1 VTEAPSSSFAGTV
14 GNKSTSGW
22 VTFKIWTCGAPSCP
36 AGQKR
41 VRDRAGSVA
50 VATRTRRRRRISYAL
65 PSLGARIK
73 SISIDSLC
81 FIFYHIFLDRGYG
94 TIFIIYFLMHSVL
107 YT

>member
-22 VTFKIWTCGAPSCP
+22 VTFKRFGHAAPLPDPS
-36 AGQKR
+36 GQKR

-65 PSLGARIK
+65 PSHGTRIK

-81 FIFYHIFLDRGYG
+81 FIFYHIFWIEDMVLFLSF
-94 TIFIIYFLMHSVL
+94 IF
-107 YT
+107 